1 VIKLT
6 FNNVF
11 KDFNEGLNVL
21 SDKLE
26 NDLNETL
33 KEVVTKELEAQHNN
47 NSFTDRVHESLSI
60 TIDNYLNTL
69 VKTDLFNK
77 HINNLKNELQSQV
90 EELECAIESEYN
102 ETVGRQLEIHKI
114 SNQPLTSTDSK
125 VADILADKLRDVLG

>member
-1 VIKLT
+1 MT
-6 FNNVF
+6 FNSAF
-11 KDFNEGLNVL
+11 KDYNEGLE
-21 SDKLE
+21 KLTDE
-26 NDLNETL
+26 LEANLNDTL
-33 KEVVTKELEAQHNN
+33 KEVVTRELEAQHNN
-47 NSFTDRVHESLSI
+47 NNFKDRIHESLSVS
-60 TIDNYLNTL
+60 IDNYLNTL